1 MEIRTEGDVTVA
13 TMVPR
18 FDASNANDIEMVL
31 QGLIAKGVK
40 KLICDFSQT
49 EYIASAGLRVLLS
62 LAKSLQKSGGQI
74 ILVSMK
80 PYVYEV
86 FEISGFTQIFKI
98 YDSQKEALQSL
109 KWRLKTKK
117 GYRK

>member
-13 TMVPR
+13 IMVPR

-40 KLICDFSQT
+40 KLVCDFSQT

-62 LAKSLQKSGGQI
+62 TAKSLQKSGGQI
-74 ILVSMK
+74 FIVSMK
-80 PYVYEV
+80 PFVHEV
-86 FEISGFTQIFKI
+86 FEISGFSQIFKV
-98 YDSQKEALQSL
+98 YPSQKEALQSQ
-109 KWRLKTKK
+109 K
-117 GYRK
+117 